1 VANAKISIPGGVSVD
16 LEGTADEVVAVLE
29 NLRKSHVASVVPISR
44 PDDSPSKTRGE
55 IPRLIDSLKS
65 EDYFRTPRGLSE
77 VQKKLAEIGHHYP
90 LTTLSGAM
98 VSQSR
103 NRSLRRFKQD
113 GKYVYVQ

>member
-1 VANAKISIPGGVSVD
+1 MANAKISIPGGVSVD

-29 NLRKSHVASVVPISR
+29 NLRKNNAASAVPISR
-44 PDDSPSKTRGE
+44 PLDSPSKGRGE

-65 EDYFRTPRGLSE
+65 EEYFRTPRGLSDI
-77 VQKKLAEIGHHYP
+77 QKKLAEIGHHYP

-98 VSQSR
+98 VAQSR
-103 NRSLRRFKQD
+103 SRSLRRFKQD

>member
-1 VANAKISIPGGVSVD
+1 MANAKISIPGGVSVD

-29 NLRKSHVASVVPISR
+29 NLRKNHVASAAPISR
-44 PDDSPSKTRGE
+44 PVDSTSKARGE
-55 IPRLIDSLKS
+55 IPRLIDTLKS
-65 EDYFRTPRGLSE
+65 EDYFRSPRGLSE
-77 VQKKLAEIGHHYP
+77 IQKKLAEIGHHYP

-98 VSQSR
+98 VSRSR